1 MLIAKV
7 RALALCLNRP
17 LDRLKG
23 SRVKTQKTG
32 IDLQRATRLL
42 YPLAAFL
49 RAGGLGEREAQ
60 ASFAAAFQKAMKT
73 PSARRFDH
81 IGHPTRYADIVAR
94 WARDRRFL
102 DRSGRP
108 RLLSLRGKHGF
119 SALVRDASPNSD
131 SGAVLAVFLRY
142 GNVRK
147 TKTGLY
153 ELVRPFFFSSRE
165 KSMAFE
171 PMAYFLSDASTT
183 LGRILRRSNRARYP
197 EVFWRKVET
206 DHLSD
211 SHAEQFIEFLRDRS
225 LTFLEEIDDW
235 LEAHRTSRKR
245 PGTRSRVRRAGL
257 GLFTIYS
264 DPERPEVRS

>member
-1 MLIAKV
+1 LE
-7 RALALCLNRP
+7 LP
-17 LDRLKG
+17 LDGSKG
-23 SRVKTQKTG
+23 NRVKMQKTA
-32 IDLQRATRLL
+32 IDFRRATRLL

-49 RAGGLGEREAQ
+49 RAGGLSEQEAK
-60 ASFAAAFQKAMKT
+60 ACFAAAFQKALKT

-94 WARDRRFL
+94 WARDERFL

-108 RLLSLRGKHGF
+108 RLLSLGGKYGF
-119 SALVRDASPNSD
+119 RALVREASENSD
-131 SGAVLAVFLRY
+131 PEAVLAVFLRY

-147 TKTGLY
+147 TKAGLY
-153 ELVRPFFFSSRE
+153 DLVRPFFFSSRE

-183 LGRILRRSNRARYP
+183 LGRILRRTTRARYP

-211 SHAEQFIEFLRDRS
+211 VHAERFIEFLRDRS
-225 LTFLEEIDDW
+225 LTFLEEVDDW

-245 PGTRSRVRRAGL
+245 RRRNLVRRTGL

-264 DPERPEVRS
+264 DPESPEVRR